1 MVAMPTP
8 MNSADAASRVRVSGT
23 ALAANTAA
31 PTTSTQTRKE
41 RRVGKTR

>member
-8 MNSADAASRVRVSGT
+8 MKTAEAASRVRVSGT

-31 PTTSTQTRKE
+31 PTTSTQTRKD
-41 RRVGKTR
+41 RSVGKTR